1 MKVEL
6 EVYKEVPKEEPTTKI
21 TLALAEEDNGVMT
34 VRDTT
39 TGKYLVGFKLVGGK
53 LSFTRYGSVS
63 GSQFN
68 LNADGQLEEITEF

>member
-6 EVYKEVPKEEPTTKI
+6 EVYKEVPPTKI
-21 TLALAEEDNGVMT
+21 TLALDEEVDGVVT

-39 TGKYLVGFKLVGGK
+39 TGSYLVGFKLVGGK
-53 LSFTRYGSVS
+53 LSFTLYGSVS

-68 LNADGQLEEITEF
+68 LNADGQLEETPEF